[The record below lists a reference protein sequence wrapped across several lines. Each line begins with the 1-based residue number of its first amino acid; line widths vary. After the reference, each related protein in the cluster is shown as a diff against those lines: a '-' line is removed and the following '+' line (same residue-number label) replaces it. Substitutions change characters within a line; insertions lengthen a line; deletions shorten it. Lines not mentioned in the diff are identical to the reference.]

1 MAREPVEIRAQ
12 TIRLEEAGALQS
24 HGAEAL
30 AIGLF
35 SGELIQPL
43 RQALEQLLSP
53 AEHDDLIRR
62 IEQRRFKAK
71 AGECLSVERL
81 GSRPGTLILIGLG
94 EPEGFDLQALRMATA
109 SACKAASELP
119 SLTLAMPLEGL
130 AAAGAARA
138 MAEAAQLA
146 LYADQRFKSHAVLYS
161 SLAAHTLLGLDAGV
175 ASDIQQAG
183 AIVRGV
189 SLARELVA
197 APPNVATPQHLADI
211 AAHMAHEHGLEL
223 KLLERG
229 DCEALGMGAYLGV
242 AQGSVLP
249 PKFIH
254 LIYRPSGPIRR
265 RVALVGK
272 GLTFDSGGYNL
283 KVAGSQIEMMKFDM
297 GGSAAVLGAMRAIGE
312 LKPPGLEVH
321 MIVAAC
327 ENMISGEAVHP
338 GDIVTASNGK
348 TIEINNT
355 DAEGRLTLAD
365 ALVYACKL
373 EPDAV
378 IDLATLTGACVIAL
392 GEEIAGLWSNT
403 DGLAQALLEAGDAT
417 GESFWRMPLRSS
429 YKDGLKST
437 HADMKNTGPRPGGS
451 ITAALFLQD
460 FIQPNVA
467 WAHLDIAGTV
477 WSDKGR
483 GCDPAGATGFGVRTL
498 VQWLINGAETSTAT

>member
-1 MAREPVEIRAQ
+1 MQIRAQ
-12 TIRLEEAGALQS
+12 TIRLEEAGALS
-24 HGAEAL
+24 GLGAEAL
-30 AIGLF
+30 AVGLF
-35 SGELIQPL
+35 SGERIQPL
-43 RQALEQLLSP
+43 RQALEQLLSA
-53 AEHDDLIRR
+53 AEHDAFIKRL
-62 IEQRRFKAK
+62 EQRRFKAK
-71 AGECLSVERL
+71 AGECLSFERL

-94 EPEGFDLQALRMATA
+94 EPEGFDLQALRTATA
-109 SACKAASELP
+109 SVCKAASALP
-119 SLTLAMPLEGL
+119 SLALAMPLEGL
-130 AAAGAARA
+130 AAPAAARA

-146 LYADQRFKSHAVLYS
+146 LFADQRFKSDAEPS
-161 SLAAHTLLGLDAGV
+161 SQLVDVTLLGLDAAV
-175 ASDIQQAG
+175 ASEIQDAG
-183 AIVRGV
+183 SIVRGV

-211 AAHMAHEHGLEL
+211 AAQLAHEHGLEL
-223 KLLERG
+223 KLLERS

-254 LIYRPSGPIRR
+254 LIYRPSGPVQR

-283 KVAGSQIEMMKFDM
+283 KVSGSQIELMKFDM

-312 LKPPGLEVH
+312 LKPAGVEVH

-373 EPDAV
+373 EPDAL

-403 DGLAQALLEAGDAT
+403 DGLAQALLKAGDAA

-460 FIQPNVA
+460 FIQPDVA

-498 VQWLINGAETSTAT
+498 VQWLLDGAVTSTAT